1 MLTSPGTAWQQCDR
15 VNRRAALMIG
25 GLAAGG
31 LTLPQLLRAEERAGL
46 GHSHKAIIMIYLT
59 GGTPHQDMVDLKPE
73 APREIRGEFDPI
85 DTQVPGVQISE
96 HRGRRV

>member
-31 LTLPQLLRAEERAGL
+31 LTLPQLLRAEKRSGL
-46 GHSHKAIIMIYLT
+46 GHSHK
-59 GGTPHQDMVDLKPE
+59 Q
-73 APREIRGEFDPI
+73 
-85 DTQVPGVQISE
+85 SS
-96 HRGRRV
+96 